1 MRLLAFA
8 LLFAGGCAQKSD
20 LDAANEKIKAL
31 EEKVAKLEAGG
42 AKGGATAADPAK
54 EEAATKLMT
63 DTQEALKNGDY
74 ATAKSK
80 IAELTGS
87 YADTRAGKAASRMAA
102 EVNLV
107 GTDAA
112 PIEVEKWFQGKGDY
126 SGDKATLLVFWE
138 VWCPHCKK
146 EMPKLAEEEGKYKAK
161 GVQIVALTKVTKSAT
176 DEKVAEFIKE
186 HNLKYPVGKEKGD
199 NMSKAFSVS
208 GIPAAALVK
217 DGKVVWRGHPAR
229 LTDEMLDKLLAS

>member
-8 LLFAGGCAQKSD
+8 LLLGGCAQQKA
-20 LDAANEKIKAL
+20 LDEANAKITAL

-42 AKGGATAADPAK
+42 AKGGAAAADPAK

-63 DTQEALKNGDY
+63 EAQDAMKNGDY
-74 ATAKSK
+74 ATAKTK
-80 IAELTGS
+80 LADLNTNF
-87 YADTRAGKAASRMAA
+87 ADTRAGKAASRMAS

-112 PIEVEKWFQGKGDY
+112 PIEVEKWFVGKADY
-126 SGDKATLLVFWE
+126 GSSKATLLVFWE

-146 EMPKLAEEEGKYKAK
+146 EMPKLAEEEGKYKSK
-161 GVQIVALTKVTKSAT
+161 GVQIVGLTKITKSAT
-176 DEKVAEFIKE
+176 EEKVQEFIKE
-186 HNLKYPVGKEKGD
+186 NNIKYPVAKEKGD
-199 NMSKAFSVS
+199 NMSKAFAVT

-217 DGKVVWRGHPAR
+217 DGKVIWRGHPAR
-229 LTDEMLDKLLAS
+229 LTDDVLDKLLAS